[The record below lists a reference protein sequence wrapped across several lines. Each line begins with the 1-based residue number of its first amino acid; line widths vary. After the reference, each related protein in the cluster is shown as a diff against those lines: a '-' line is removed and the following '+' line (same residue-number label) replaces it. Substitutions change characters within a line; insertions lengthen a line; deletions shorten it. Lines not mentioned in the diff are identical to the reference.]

1 MNKLILLFLCL
12 LLLPSCSFKSGE
24 EKSAA
29 IETPTLVLENAK
41 YTLGQEGEKPVII
54 DAKKISIWELTNKA
68 LLEEITFTQTD
79 DKGSV
84 TLSGKADSADINIK
98 TKYSIFNGNVEIEEK
113 TNNYYIKS
121 SKIVY
126 DIEKEHLETEEAIT
140 VTFPD
145 GEVKGKGLD
154 ADLKTN
160 IFVIGEIEKG
170 ELIN

>member
-1 MNKLILLFLCL
+1 MNKLGLFLILL
-12 LLLPSCSFKSGE
+12 LLLPSCSFKSE
-24 EKSAA
+24 EAKSAA

-41 YTLGQEGEKPVII
+41 YTLGQEGERPVVIY
-54 DAKKISIWELTNKA
+54 AKKISIWELNNKA
-68 LLEEITFTQTD
+68 KLEEITFTQTD
-79 DKGSV
+79 ENGAI

-98 TKYSIFNGNVEIEEK
+98 TKYSVFNGDVEIEEK
-113 TNNYYIKS
+113 TNNYFIKS

-126 DIEKEHLETEEAIT
+126 DIEKEHLETEEALI

-154 ADLKTN
+154 ADLRTN
-160 IFVIGEIEKG
+160 IFNIGKIEEG